1 MAGFAI
7 KRPNP
12 RRSLISV
19 VSMIDVM
26 MILLFFFMVTSS
38 YLNLDM
44 VPALQ
49 KANDAPDPNLN
60 TDPASGTGTG
70 TSTGT
75 TPTTTLMIRIAANGT
90 AMVGGQNL
98 PPAALTTLLRA
109 RLLTDPLTPIVLFPS
124 GAAQLQDL
132 IRTMDIVTRSGGV
145 RVRVIRIEAA
155 R

>member
-1 MAGFAI
+1 MAGFALN
-7 KRPNP
+7 RPAP

-26 MILLFFFMVTSS
+26 MILLFFFMVTST

-49 KANDAPDPNLN
+49 KSDEAPGAA
-60 TDPASGTGTG
+60 ASPGAA
-70 TSTGT
+70 
-75 TPTTTLMIRIAANGT
+75 TTLMIRIAADGQ
-90 AMVGGQNL
+90 AMVGGQTFD
-98 PPAALTTLLRA
+98 PAALSALLKD
-109 RLLTDPLTPIVLFPS
+109 RLAADPLTPVVLFHS
-124 GAAQLQDL
+124 GAAHLQDL
-132 IRTMDIVTRSGGV
+132 IGVMDVVTRSGAV

>member
-1 MAGFAI
+1 MAGFALN
-7 KRPNP
+7 RPAP

-26 MILLFFFMVTSS
+26 MILLFFFMVTST

-49 KANDAPDPNLN
+49 KSDEAPGAA
-60 TDPASGTGTG
+60 ASPGEA
-70 TSTGT
+70 
-75 TPTTTLMIRIAANGT
+75 TTLMIRIAADGQ
-90 AMVGGQNL
+90 AMVGGQTFDA
-98 PPAALTTLLRA
+98 AALSALLQD
-109 RLLTDPLTPIVLFPS
+109 RLATDPLTPVVLFPS
-124 GAAQLQDL
+124 GAAHLQDL
-132 IRTMDIVTRSGGV
+132 IGVMDVVTRSGAV

>member
-1 MAGFAI
+1 MADFAL
-7 KRPNP
+7 KRPAP

-26 MILLFFFMVTSS
+26 MILLFFFMVTST

-49 KANDAPDPNLN
+49 KSDEAPGAAAP
-60 TDPASGTGTG
+60 PGEAS
-70 TSTGT
+70 
-75 TPTTTLMIRIAANGT
+75 TLMIRIAADGQ
-90 AMVGGQNL
+90 AMVGGQTFDAVAL
-98 PPAALTTLLRA
+98 SALLQDRLAA
-109 RLLTDPLTPIVLFPS
+109 DPLTPVVLFPS
-124 GAAQLQDL
+124 GAAHLQDL
-132 IRTMDIVTRSGGV
+132 IGVMDVVTRSGAV